1 MKMRFKCSNTHIT
14 CIVIILIILLLS
26 PMFFFKKQS
35 PYMLMEGMKNNN
47 KKEGLTSKSTSNTP
61 SASTSSAS
69 TLSTLTTPSTS
80 TSTPSTSTSTSSTS
94 TSTPSTTEGF
104 ANIEGSNNP
113 SIFSMLFFKD
123 TKFKPQCCPSSYSNS
138 MGCACI
144 SNSQYKYLI
153 ERGGNNVPFSE
164 Y

>member
-1 MKMRFKCSNTHIT
+1 MKMRFKCSNSHIT
-14 CIVIILIILLLS
+14 CIVIVLIILLLS

-35 PYMLMEGMKNNN
+35 PYMLMEGMKN
-47 KKEGLTSKSTSNTP
+47 KKEGLTNKNKEGLASKP
-61 SASTSSAS
+61 ASK
-69 TLSTLTTPSTS
+69 
-80 TSTPSTSTSTSSTS
+80 
-94 TSTPSTTEGF
+94 EGF

-144 SNSQYKYLI
+144 NNSQYKYLI

>member
-1 MKMRFKCSNTHIT
+1 MRFKCSNTHIT

-35 PYMLMEGMKNNN
+35 PYMLMEGMKN

-69 TLSTLTTPSTS
+69 TLSSLTTPSTSTPSTSTPSTS
-80 TSTPSTSTSTSSTS
+80 TSTPSTSTTS
-94 TSTPSTTEGF
+94 STTEGF

>member
-1 MKMRFKCSNTHIT
+1 MRFKCSNSHIT
-14 CIVIILIILLLS
+14 CIVIVLIILLLS

-35 PYMLMEGMKNNN
+35 PYMLMEGMKNKKEALTN
-47 KKEGLTSKSTSNTP
+47 KNKEGLASKT
-61 SASTSSAS
+61 ASKPAS
-69 TLSTLTTPSTS
+69 KTVSK
-80 TSTPSTSTSTSSTS
+80 
-94 TSTPSTTEGF
+94 EGF

-144 SNSQYKYLI
+144 NNSQYKYLI

>member
-1 MKMRFKCSNTHIT
+1 
-14 CIVIILIILLLS
+14 
-26 PMFFFKKQS
+26 
-35 PYMLMEGMKNNN
+35 MEGMKN
-47 KKEGLTSKSTSNTP
+47 KPASKTKEGLANKPASKTKEPLANKH
-61 SASTSSAS
+61 ASKLGSK
-69 TLSTLTTPSTS
+69 
-80 TSTPSTSTSTSSTS
+80 
-94 TSTPSTTEGF
+94 EGF

-144 SNSQYKYLI
+144 KNSQYKYLI

>member
-1 MKMRFKCSNTHIT
+1 MKKDFKCSNTHIT

-35 PYMLMEGMKNNN
+35 PYMLMEGMKNK
-47 KKEGLTSKSTSNTP
+47 KKEGLVSK
-61 SASTSSAS
+61 TSSKNTNAS
-69 TLSTLTTPSTS
+69 K
-80 TSTPSTSTSTSSTS
+80 
-94 TSTPSTTEGF
+94 EGF

-144 SNSQYKYLI
+144 NNSQYKYLI

>member
-1 MKMRFKCSNTHIT
+1 MRFKCSNTHIT

-35 PYMLMEGMKNNN
+35 PYMLMEGMKNK
-47 KKEGLTSKSTSNTP
+47 KKEGLTNNPTSKPTSSTPSTSTTP
-61 SASTSSAS
+61 T
-69 TLSTLTTPSTS
+69 TLTTPSTS
-80 TSTPSTSTSTSSTS
+80 TTP
-94 TSTPSTTEGF
+94 PTTEGF
-104 ANIEGSNNP
+104 ANIEGSNNS

>member
-1 MKMRFKCSNTHIT
+1 MKMRFKCKNTHIT
-14 CIVIILIILLLS
+14 CIVIVLVILLLS

-35 PYMLMEGMKNNN
+35 PYMLMEGMKN
-47 KKEGLTSKSTSNTP
+47 KKPIYKEGLTGKTKEGLTGKTKEGLAPKN
-61 SASTSSAS
+61 
-69 TLSTLTTPSTS
+69 TLSTAAK
-80 TSTPSTSTSTSSTS
+80 
-94 TSTPSTTEGF
+94 EGF
-104 ANIEGSNNP
+104 SNIEGNNNP

-144 SNSQYKYLI
+144 NNSQYKYLI

>member
-1 MKMRFKCSNTHIT
+1 MRFKCSNTHIT
-14 CIVIILIILLLS
+14 CIVIILVILLLT
-26 PMFFFKKQS
+26 PIFFFKKQS
-35 PYMLMEGMKNNN
+35 PYMLMEGMKNKN
-47 KKEGLTSKSTSNTP
+47 KEGLTTKTTKP
-61 SASTSSAS
+61 ATASTPTVSSS
-69 TLSTLTTPSTS
+69 TTS
-80 TSTPSTSTSTSSTS
+80 TSTPAVTSK
-94 TSTPSTTEGF
+94 EGF

-144 SNSQYKYLI
+144 NNSQYKYLI

>member
-47 KKEGLTSKSTSNTP
+47 KKEGLTSKSTTSSASTTP

-80 TSTPSTSTSTSSTS
+80 TPSTS
-94 TSTPSTTEGF
+94 TSTPSTTTTTEGF

-144 SNSQYKYLI
+144 NNSQYKYLI

>member
-14 CIVIILIILLLS
+14 CIVIILVILLLT

-35 PYMLMEGMKNNN
+35 PYMLMEGMKNKN
-47 KKEGLTSKSTSNTP
+47 KEGLTTKPTTSATKP
-61 SASTSSAS
+61 TTASTPAV
-69 TLSTLTTPSTS
+69 TS
-80 TSTPSTSTSTSSTS
+80 K
-94 TSTPSTTEGF
+94 EGF

-144 SNSQYKYLI
+144 NNSQYKYLI

>member
-1 MKMRFKCSNTHIT
+1 MRFKCSNTHIT

-35 PYMLMEGMKNNN
+35 PYMLMEGMKNNLPTPTTKPPPIKPPTIKPPTITPN
-47 KKEGLTSKSTSNTP
+47 SK
-61 SASTSSAS
+61 
-69 TLSTLTTPSTS
+69 
-80 TSTPSTSTSTSSTS
+80 
-94 TSTPSTTEGF
+94 EGF

-144 SNSQYKYLI
+144 NNSQYKYLI
-153 ERGGNNVPFSE
+153 ERGGNNRPFSE

>member
-1 MKMRFKCSNTHIT
+1 MRFKCKNTHIT
-14 CIVIILIILLLS
+14 CIVIVLVILLLS

-35 PYMLMEGMKNNN
+35 PYMLMEGMKNKDIAN
-47 KKEGLTSKSTSNTP
+47 KTKTKESLTNPSK
-61 SASTSSAS
+61 
-69 TLSTLTTPSTS
+69 
-80 TSTPSTSTSTSSTS
+80 
-94 TSTPSTTEGF
+94 PSTTKNSTTASKEGF
-104 ANIEGSNNP
+104 TNIEGSNNP

-144 SNSQYKYLI
+144 NNSQYKYLI

>member
-1 MKMRFKCSNTHIT
+1 MRFKCKNTHIT
-14 CIVIILIILLLS
+14 CIVIVLVILLLS

-35 PYMLMEGMKNNN
+35 PYMLMEGMKNNKTNSTKSKEGLAN
-47 KKEGLTSKSTSNTP
+47 KTRSKEGLTPKN
-61 SASTSSAS
+61 
-69 TLSTLTTPSTS
+69 TLSKPAK
-80 TSTPSTSTSTSSTS
+80 
-94 TSTPSTTEGF
+94 EGF
-104 ANIEGSNNP
+104 SNIEGSNNP

-144 SNSQYKYLI
+144 NNSQYKYLI